1 MNQQQLDLAR
11 PGCLQMGLGKT
22 VQGVALCACFKEEW
36 PVLII
41 APASL
46 RGEENPC
53 AELLPP
59 ATGHL
64 IALQ

>member
-1 MNQQQLDLAR
+1 
-11 PGCLQMGLGKT
+11 MGLGKT

-46 RGEENPC
+46 RGKRPLC
-53 AELLPP
+53 RAPVQ
-59 ATGHL
+59 AVGHL
-64 IALQ
+64 IMLQ